1 MILDTTVI
9 IDILREDSKTIDK
22 IKEIQKSTAAILT
35 TSITVFE
42 LWQGLEIKDS
52 KKREKILNILQSI
65 GLLSFD
71 FNSAKEAGNIYRELR
86 KKGITIDAEDTMIAG
101 IAKIYNETLL
111 TRNVKDFR
119 RIENLKVEGY

>member
-9 IDILREDSKTIDK
+9 IDILREDSKTVDK

-52 KKREKILNILQSI
+52 KKREKILNVLQSI

-101 IAKIYNETLL
+101 IAKIHNETLL

>member
-1 MILDTTVI
+1 MAVTGVVGQLVVMISIFVGASLSVWAVV
-9 IDILREDSKTIDK
+9 SA
-22 IKEIQKSTAAILT
+22 SA
-35 TSITVFE
+35 SITVFE

>member
-9 IDILREDSKTIDK
+9 IDILREDSKAVDK
-22 IKEIQKSTAAILT
+22 IKEIQKSTDAILT

-52 KKREKILNILQSI
+52 KKKEKILTVLQSI

-101 IAKIYNETLL
+101 IAKIHNETLL

-119 RIENLKVEGY
+119 RIENLEVEGY